1 MEEEIDIKE
10 ICLELWRKKWTIF
23 AVTFLFLIAGL
34 FMYGEIRNIK
44 KSTIIE
50 SDETNDELSYVA
62 ETTFLVSLEE
72 KTNQIS
78 SNSILD
84 YSEITVPTNS
94 TEMSTNRITVDSSL
108 FSTYS
113 DLLTSKTLLNK
124 VITNLGLDITT
135 TDLKN
140 SIALLR
146 NESSNL
152 LKIYV
157 NYSDRETALNIANAS
172 AEALIEKIYEIY
184 NIKLVVIDEAE
195 ILSDEEIENLEVDS
209 DTLETTKISNVIET
223 NTLQT
228 GSIKKIALVTVLGF
242 VLSCAVIVII
252 ELFSSSVKNQET
264 LEKALNLKTLA
275 KIKNNK
281 ENVNDEFKLL
291 RVNIN
296 ECKTILVTSS
306 DNKVGKSFVAMNL
319 AKSFAKLNKKVL
331 LIDLTKNESE
341 LLKKY
346 DGKGLS
352 DFLDSQDKFV
362 EKYAN
367 ETEIN
372 NLSVLL
378 AGKKLENMTEL
389 LESSKF
395 IETLSTI
402 ERLYDEIIIDSANA
416 LESANTLAVAKV
428 AKYSILVC
436 EERKTKIE
444 NVVKAKTNIEDIG
457 GIVIGTVL
465 NKSSK

>member
-1 MEEEIDIKE
+1 
-10 ICLELWRKKWTIF
+10 
-23 AVTFLFLIAGL
+23 
-34 FMYGEIRNIK
+34 MYGGIKNIK
-44 KSTIIE
+44 KSSIKE
-50 SDETNDELSYVA
+50 SNETNDLLSYVA

-124 VITNLGLDITT
+124 VINNLGLDITT

-140 SIALLR
+140 SIALVR
-146 NESSNL
+146 TESSNL

-157 NYSDRETALNIANAS
+157 NYNDRETALNIANAS
-172 AEALIEKIYEIY
+172 AEALIEEIYEIY

-195 ILSDEEIENLEVDS
+195 ILSDEEIENLEIDS
-209 DTLETTKISNVIET
+209 DALETTKISNVIET
-223 NTLQT
+223 NTIQT
-228 GSIKKIALVTVLGF
+228 GSIKKVALVTVLGF
-242 VLSCAVIVII
+242 ILSCAVIVII

-281 ENVNDEFKLL
+281 ENVNDDFKLL

-319 AKSFAKLNKKVL
+319 AKSFSKLNKKVL

-444 NVVKAKTNIEDIG
+444 NTVKAKTNIEDIG
-457 GIVIGTVL
+457 GNVIGTVL